1 MQKCRNRRQKRQCR
15 AYMRMHCMQEQ
26 LKGRAQ
32 PSFIRI
38 SDIVLQSGVAP
49 GFHTFPELE
58 AL

>member
-1 MQKCRNRRQKRQCR
+1 
-15 AYMRMHCMQEQ
+15 MRMHCMQEQ